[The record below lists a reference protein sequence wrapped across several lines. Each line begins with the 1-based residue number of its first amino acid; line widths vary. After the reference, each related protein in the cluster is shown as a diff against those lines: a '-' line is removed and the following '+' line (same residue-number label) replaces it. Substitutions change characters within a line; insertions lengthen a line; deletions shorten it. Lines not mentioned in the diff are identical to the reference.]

1 MGAHSS
7 IRKALAAIAEQ
18 PALPLAEIAW
28 RSCFAAAA
36 ATLAAVTVLEYLNSI
51 PVSWGERLLL
61 ESEQPLLALAAVAHA
76 LRGSAARFAGV
87 AIVAGTGVAILWM
100 LFAAL
105 GRLVTLQ
112 ALLPDARIAYRPLLG
127 LSFLRAGLFLA
138 AVLAGGG
145 TLILGGFAGSPG
157 DAAPSVV
164 QAAVLIACIWLVW
177 ALLNWL
183 LSVAAIF
190 IARDQQDTFGAMA
203 AAVDLIRSKFGGLM
217 LTSLPFVM
225 LHYLALAAAIAS
237 GVLVFDV
244 MARVSPEAGWALVAI
259 AAGYFAYADF
269 LYITRLAAYV
279 ELAEPGGEV
288 AIRPLPGDL
297 PHREASPP
305 SCSMEAQDHCEPVPP
320 PETAEAGIERA

>member
-1 MGAHSS
+1 MRARAS
-7 IRKALAAIAEQ
+7 IRKGLTALAEQ

-28 RSCFAAAA
+28 RWCFAAAA

-76 LRGSAARFAGV
+76 LRGSAARFAAGAV
-87 AIVAGTGVAILWM
+87 VAGTAGAILWM

-112 ALLPDARIAYRPLLG
+112 ALLPQARVAYRPLLG

-138 AVLAGGG
+138 AVLAGLGSF
-145 TLILGGFAGSPG
+145 ILAGFAGSPG

-164 QAAVLIACIWLVW
+164 LAAVLIACIWLVW

-190 IARDQQDTFGAMA
+190 VVRDRQDTFGAIA
-203 AAVDLIRSKFGGLM
+203 AAADLVRRQFGEVV
-217 LTSLPFVM
+217 LTSLPFVL

-244 MARVSPEAGWALVAI
+244 MARVSPQAGWALMVI
-259 AAGYFAYADF
+259 PAGYFAYADF

-297 PHREASPP
+297 PHWEASPP
-305 SCSMEAQDHCEPVPP
+305 SSGMEAPDHCEPVPP